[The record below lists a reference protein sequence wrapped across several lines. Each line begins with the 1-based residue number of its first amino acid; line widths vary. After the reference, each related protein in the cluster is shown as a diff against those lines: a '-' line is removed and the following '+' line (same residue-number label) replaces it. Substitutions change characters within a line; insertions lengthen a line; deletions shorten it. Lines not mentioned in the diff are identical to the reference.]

1 MEPLPFEEPKETPA
15 DDIQVVDEEIITKTE
30 TNPSLETGED
40 SEHSNENLSS
50 EDSPIKPDSTPS
62 NQDGDNEGQITLF

>member
-15 DDIQVVDEEIITKTE
+15 DDMQVVDEEIITKTE
-30 TNPSLETGED
+30 TNPTLETVED

-50 EDSPIKPDSTPS
+50 EDSPVKPDSTPP